1 MTLRAA
7 LFPHPRAL
15 SMPQAFDR
23 TQSKLHQAA
32 LKGRGPV
39 QGRAMT
45 GTGRVKA
52 QRTAHEEVDATD
64 ATVEP
69 LWLQVWRS
77 PDIHPHPHPQ
87 PHPHPHPHPHPTLT
101 LSPSHIPVTLTPTL
115 ARILIL
121 TPLWLQV
128 DLLREA
134 IASAEQRAAL
144 SDSRAARAE
153 KRAAEA
159 EARNDAQRSVG
170 SSSLAAELL
179 ERLKQMTTL
188 ARTEAARA
196 DVATQRLGLAE
207 AALANAASSYLPG
220 CRHVTPRD

>member
-1 MTLRAA
+1 LGSHVTLTPPSASPTRSARCGRSHPNSRERQRAGSCPARAA
-7 LFPHPRAL
+7 SQSPTAATKQQHLVDRE
-15 SMPQAFDR
+15 AFDR

-32 LKGRGPV
+32 LKGRGAV

-45 GTGRVKA
+45 GVKA
-52 QRTAHEEVDATD
+52 QTTAHEEVDATD
-64 ATVEP
+64 ATV
-69 LWLQVWRS
+69 
-77 PDIHPHPHPQ
+77 D
-87 PHPHPHPHPHPTLT
+87 
-101 LSPSHIPVTLTPTL
+101 
-115 ARILIL
+115 
-121 TPLWLQV
+121 PLWLQV